1 MSTLLQYDYPIF
13 KSFKDLT
20 DEDMDDIEELYG
32 EKIRN
37 LYQIKR
43 NEMKVYLRKDKID
56 RILNNITN

>member
-43 NEMKVYLRKDKID
+43 NEMKFKLRKVKID
-56 RILNNITN
+56 KILNNITD

>member
-13 KSFKDLT
+13 KSFKNLT